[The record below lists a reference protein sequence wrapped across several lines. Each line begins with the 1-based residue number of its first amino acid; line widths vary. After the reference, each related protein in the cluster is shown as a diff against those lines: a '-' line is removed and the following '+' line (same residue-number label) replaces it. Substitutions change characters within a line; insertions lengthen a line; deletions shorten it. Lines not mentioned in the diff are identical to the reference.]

1 MQENDSLA
9 WVAYA
14 EEDLATAQAALRARK
29 PRLVTACFHS
39 QQCAEKY
46 LKALLLTRTTE
57 FPKTHD
63 LIHLNNLC
71 RAHGILTEFSES
83 LLGAL
88 SMHAVISRYPGD
100 EPTLDDA
107 RESVEIAKTVR
118 KFARKWLGLKSSVR

>member
-1 MQENDSLA
+1 MQENDPLA

-14 EEDLATAQAALRARK
+14 EEDLAAAQAALRARK
-29 PRLVTACFHS
+29 QRLVTACFHS

-46 LKALLLTRTTE
+46 LKALLLSRAAD

-71 RAHGILTEFSES
+71 RANGILTEFSEA

-88 SMHAVISRYPGD
+88 SLHATVSRYPGE
-100 EPTLDDA
+100 EPTLEEA
-107 RESVEIAKTVR
+107 REAMEIAKTVR
-118 KFARKWLGLKSSVR
+118 KFARKWLGIGK